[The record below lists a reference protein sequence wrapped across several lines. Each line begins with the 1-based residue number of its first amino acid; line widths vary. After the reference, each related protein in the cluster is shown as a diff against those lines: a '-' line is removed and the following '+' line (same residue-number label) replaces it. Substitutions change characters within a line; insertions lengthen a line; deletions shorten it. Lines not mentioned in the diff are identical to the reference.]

1 MRLKMLLDTV
11 MKKLKKERGRVTTL
25 GLTWAKLQGKLST
38 GLISILS
45 LADKGMWKIR
55 SAVLEIQSQAKATI
69 SLHTIQKIKP
79 AEFKWCSTA
88 SGFAGLSGQILSYS
102 NGSGSWIGSGAGG
115 RTPYNSGAGA
125 YYTIGSGLNF
135 SNYNTNNTITFN
147 GQYNKPVLVI
157 TNDGDVEWHGKP
169 SEAADTLKRT
179 FQFAVEDKKG
189 VTKATRRRYYLRAC
203 QNILNKA
210 ERMERQEFL
219 DFLRKHVYNKE
230 RTVITT

>member
-11 MKKLKKERGRVTTL
+11 MKKLKKEPGRVTTL

-147 GQYNKPVLVI
+147 GHRLWASFGSSRNDLVKCRDIMFKSPLSDAFKSLERKPWVKELRQSSGRLI
-157 TNDGDVEWHGKP
+157 GK
-169 SEAADTLKRT
+169 DYVR
-179 FQFAVEDKKG
+179 
-189 VTKATRRRYYLRAC
+189 
-203 QNILNKA
+203 
-210 ERMERQEFL
+210 
-219 DFLRKHVYNKE
+219 
-230 RTVITT
+230 